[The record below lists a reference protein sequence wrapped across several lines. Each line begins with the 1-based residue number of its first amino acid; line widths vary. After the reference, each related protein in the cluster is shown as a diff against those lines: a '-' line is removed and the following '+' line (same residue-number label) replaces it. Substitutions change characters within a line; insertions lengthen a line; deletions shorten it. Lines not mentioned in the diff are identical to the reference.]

1 MRKPLYYNYF
11 KNMKK
16 AFICLGVSLSLG
28 LVTNA
33 QDAVT
38 RVLSMSDV
46 IRLAQE
52 NSVSGMT
59 YRNMYLSNYWSYRS
73 YKAEYLPSLS
83 FSASLM
89 NFNRSLVALQ
99 DYNTGTFSYRT
110 NYNLSNSGRLS
121 LSQNIAATGGSLQL
135 YSEMRRLDQYQP
147 SHQTTFYVQPIN
159 LNYIQPLWGFNSLKW
174 NKKIEPNRY
183 EVAKREYLENMEQV
197 TLTAS
202 EYFWSYA
209 SARVSYDMALQNF
222 SKSKRLYEMAKT
234 RFAMGIITKD
244 NLLQLE
250 LKVLNDSLSI
260 GSQDVSFRSARN
272 RLCSFIGYKE
282 DTDISLNILYS
293 VPDIELSYDDVLD
306 KSLNNSS
313 FSLSQLISKLE
324 AEQSVDQAESQRGVT
339 ASLNATFGL
348 SNNNDAFSAAF
359 NNLQDQE
366 IVGMSISIPIMDWGQ
381 SEGRVKMARAQAE
394 TRKLGLEQSM
404 QDYKQDLLVKVMQFN
419 NQRTQCEISKRAADI
434 ADESYQLALE
444 NFGNGS
450 LSVTDLNS
458 LQNERDNARQTYVNN
473 VSSYW
478 SYYFTIRGL
487 TLFDYVSNTN
497 ISTEFDNLI
506 K

>member
-1 MRKPLYYNYF
+1 
-11 KNMKK
+11 MKK
-16 AFICLGVSLSLG
+16 ALICLVVLLSLSL
-28 LVTNA
+28 VTEA
-33 QDAVT
+33 QNTVL

-59 YRNMYLSNYWSYRS
+59 YRNIYLSNYWSYRS
-73 YKAEYLPSLS
+73 YKADNLPSLS
-83 FSASLM
+83 LSASLM
-89 NFNRSLVALQ
+89 NFNRSLVSLQ
-99 DYNTGTFSYRT
+99 DYNTGAISYRT
-110 NYNLSNSGRLS
+110 NYNLSNISTLS
-121 LSQNIAATGGSLQL
+121 LSQNITATGGRLQL
-135 YSEMRRLDQYQP
+135 YSEMQRLDQYRP

-159 LNYIQPLWGFNSLKW
+159 LYYLQPLWGFNSLKW

-183 EVAKREYLENMEQV
+183 EVAKRQYLENMEQV

-209 SARVSYDMALQNF
+209 AARVSYDMAQQNF
-222 SKSKRLYEMAKT
+222 SQSKRLYEMAKA
-234 RFAMGIITKD
+234 RFTMGIITRD

-260 GSQDVSFRSARN
+260 NSQDVNFRYALN

-282 DTDISLNILYS
+282 DTDISLAILYS

-313 FSLSQLISKLE
+313 FTLSQLISKLE
-324 AEQSVDQAESQRGVT
+324 AEQSVDRAESQRGVT

-348 SNNNDAFSAAF
+348 SNNNDAFSKAF
-359 NNLQDQE
+359 NNLKDQE

-394 TRKLGLEQSM
+394 TTKFRLEQSL

-419 NQRTQCEISKRAADI
+419 NQRMQCEISKRAADI
-434 ADESYQLALE
+434 AEESYQLALE

-450 LSVTDLNS
+450 MSVTDLNS
-458 LQNERDNARQTYVNN
+458 LQNERDNARQSYVNN
-473 VSSYW
+473 VRSYW

-497 ISTEFDNLI
+497 ISIEFDNLL

>member
-1 MRKPLYYNYF
+1 MREPLYYYNF

-16 AFICLGVSLSLG
+16 ALICLGVSLSLS
-28 LVTNA
+28 LVTAA
-33 QDAVT
+33 QDAVP

-59 YRNMYLSNYWSYRS
+59 YRNMYLSDYWSYRS

-83 FSASLM
+83 LSANLM

-135 YSEMRRLDQYQP
+135 YSEMRRQDQYQH
-147 SHQTTFYVQPIN
+147 SHQTTFYVQPVN
-159 LNYIQPLWGFNSLKW
+159 LYYIQPLWGFNSLKW

-183 EVAKREYLENMEQV
+183 EVAKREYLEHMEQV

-202 EYFWSYA
+202 QYFWSYA

-222 SKSKRLYEMAKT
+222 EQSKQLYEMAKT
-234 RFAMGIITKD
+234 RFSMGIITKD

-250 LKVLNDSLSI
+250 LKVLKDSLSI
-260 GSQDVSFRSARN
+260 SSQDVSFRSARN

-313 FSLSQLISKLE
+313 FSLSQLIDRK
-324 AEQSVDQAESQRGVT
+324 SVV
-339 ASLNATFGL
+339 
-348 SNNNDAFSAAF
+348 
-359 NNLQDQE
+359 
-366 IVGMSISIPIMDWGQ
+366 
-381 SEGRVKMARAQAE
+381 
-394 TRKLGLEQSM
+394 
-404 QDYKQDLLVKVMQFN
+404 
-419 NQRTQCEISKRAADI
+419 
-434 ADESYQLALE
+434 
-444 NFGNGS
+444 
-450 LSVTDLNS
+450 
-458 LQNERDNARQTYVNN
+458 
-473 VSSYW
+473 
-478 SYYFTIRGL
+478 
-487 TLFDYVSNTN
+487 
-497 ISTEFDNLI
+497 
-506 K
+506 